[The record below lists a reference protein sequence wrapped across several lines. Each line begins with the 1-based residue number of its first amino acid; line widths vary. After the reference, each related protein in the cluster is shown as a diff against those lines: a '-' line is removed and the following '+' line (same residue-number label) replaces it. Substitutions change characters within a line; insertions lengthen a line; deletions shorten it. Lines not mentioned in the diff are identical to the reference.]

1 MWEKLIFVG
10 PVGAVGSVTRAPLG
24 AILETSQSRQLLQRL
39 MEEIFEVGVALG
51 VKLNKGVVKN
61 SIEYAEHSPFEAT
74 SSMQR
79 DIIDGQP
86 SELESQ
92 VGVVVRL
99 GIKTNIP
106 TPAHEYIYS
115 SLLPME
121 NKARGTIRF

>member
-1 MWEKLIFVG
+1 MNLN
-10 PVGAVGSVTRAPLG
+10 
-24 AILETSQSRQLLQRL
+24 
-39 MEEIFEVGVALG
+39 EVGG
-51 VKLNKGVVKN
+51 KY
-61 SIEYAEHSPFEAT
+61 SIDYAEHSPFEAT

-121 NKARGTIRF
+121 NKARGKIRF